1 MTVTVPAGRARS
13 ATPVRWQPA
22 SARTQFAV
30 LTGRSLRGL
39 VTDRRLV
46 VLSLAQPLILL
57 VIFSQVFGSMASR
70 DHFPAGVNYVD
81 YLMPAILVT
90 SGITS
95 AVGSGAELIRDMDN
109 GVLTRFRSLPVGLH
123 WILVARAVA
132 DVLRTTVQTVLLLV
146 CATLFFGFDPTGG
159 MPGIVAALALSLL
172 VIAALT
178 WVFIALGTWVRSAR
192 IMQSVSGLALFPLMF
207 ASSAYVPLD
216 ALPGWLRAVAVV
228 NPVSY
233 AVDATR
239 ALALDWPLGGDVLG
253 AVATSLLVMAVAVGA
268 AVAGFR
274 RPLTR

>member
-1 MTVTVPAGRARS
+1 MTVTVPTDRARS
-13 ATPVRWQPA
+13 AAPVRWQPA
-22 SARTQFAV
+22 GARAQFAV

-39 VTDRRLV
+39 VADRRLV
-46 VLSLAQPLILL
+46 VLTLVQPLILL
-57 VIFSQVFGSMASR
+57 VIFSQVFGSMASP
-70 DHFPAGVNYVD
+70 DHFPAGVSYID

-123 WILVARAVA
+123 WILVARAVT
-132 DVLRTTVQTVLLLV
+132 DVLRTAAQTVLLLV
-146 CATLFFGFDPTGG
+146 CAALCFGFDPAGG
-159 MPGIVAALALSLL
+159 LPGVLVALVLSLL
-172 VIAALT
+172 VIASLT
-178 WVFIALGTWVRSAR
+178 WVFIAVGTWVRSAR

-216 ALPGWLRAVAVV
+216 ALPAWLRAVAVV

-239 ALALDWPLGGDVLG
+239 ALALDWPLGGEVLG
-253 AVATSLLVMAVAVGA
+253 AVATSLLIMALAVWA

-274 RPLTR
+274 RPLSR

>member
-1 MTVTVPAGRARS
+1 MTVTVPTDRARS
-13 ATPVRWQPA
+13 EAPVRWQPA
-22 SARTQFAV
+22 SARAQFAV

-39 VTDRRLV
+39 VADRRLV
-46 VLSLAQPLILL
+46 VLTLVQPLILL
-57 VIFSQVFGSMASR
+57 VIFSQVFGSMASP
-70 DHFPAGVNYVD
+70 DHFPAGVSYID

-123 WILVARAVA
+123 WILVARAVT
-132 DVLRTTVQTVLLLV
+132 DVLRTTAQTVLLLV
-146 CATLFFGFDPTGG
+146 CAALCFGFDPAGG
-159 MPGIVAALALSLL
+159 AWGVIAALALSLL
-172 VIAALT
+172 VIASLT
-178 WVFIALGTWVRSAR
+178 WVFIAVGTWVRSAR

-216 ALPGWLRAVAVV
+216 ALPAWLRAVAVV

-253 AVATSLLVMAVAVGA
+253 AVATSLLILAVAVWA

>member
-1 MTVTVPAGRARS
+1 MSVTAPAGRVTS
-13 ATPVRWQPA
+13 APPERWKPA
-22 SARTQFAV
+22 GPRAQFAV

-39 VTDRRLV
+39 VADRRLV
-46 VLSLAQPLILL
+46 VLTLVQPLILL
-57 VIFSQVFGSMASR
+57 VIFSQVFGSMASPDR
-70 DHFPAGVNYVD
+70 FPAGVSYID

-109 GVLTRFRSLPVGLH
+109 GVLVRFRSLPVGLH
-123 WILVARAVA
+123 WILVARAVT
-132 DVLRTTVQTVLLLV
+132 DVLRTTAQTALLLV
-146 CATLFFGFDPTGG
+146 CATLFFGFEPAGG
-159 MPGIVAALALSLL
+159 VLGVAGALVLALL
-172 VIAALT
+172 VITSLT

-216 ALPGWLRAVAVV
+216 ALPVWLRAVAVV

-239 ALALDWPLGGDVLG
+239 ELALGWSPGGDVLG
-253 AVATSLLVMAVAVGA
+253 AVATSLLVMAVAVWA

>member
-1 MTVTVPAGRARS
+1 MTVTVPTGRTRS
-13 ATPVRWQPA
+13 AAPVRWQPA
-22 SARTQFAV
+22 SARAQFTV

-46 VLSLAQPLILL
+46 VLTLVQPLILL

-70 DHFPAGVNYVD
+70 EHFPAGMNYID

-132 DVLRTTVQTVLLLV
+132 DVLRTTAQTVLLLV

-159 MPGIVAALALSLL
+159 VLGITAALALSLL
-172 VIAALT
+172 VITALT

-216 ALPGWLRAVAVV
+216 ALPDWLRVVAVV

-239 ALALDWPLGGDVLG
+239 ALALDQPLGGDVLG
-253 AVATSLLVMAVAVGA
+253 AVSTSLLVMAVAMAA